1 MENSNNLHV
10 VVFPWLAMGHLIPFL
25 KISECLARRGHLVSY
40 ISTPRNLQRLPKI
53 PQDLIPLIRLVS
65 IPFPKIDNLPDQAES
80 SMDIS
85 HMKSQFL
92 KMAFD
97 LLQSPLAS
105 FLEST
110 TPKPDWIIYDYAS
123 HWVPKLASM
132 AGISKAYFS
141 LFTAATIAFTIPPS
155 LSSSSILLSIEEEEE
170 EDRSMIKEDLTVV
183 PARIPFETTIRFH
196 PHEVSRHA
204 ESSAGIESGTSDIVR
219 FSISMEESDLLLF
232 RTCKEFEPE
241 WLNLVSELY
250 DKPVIP
256 VGVLPPPPED
266 EEMGRD
272 ENWFKLKDWLDKQ
285 SDESVVY
292 VAFGTE
298 ASLSKE
304 QVHKL
309 ALGLEQSGL
318 PYLWVLR
325 KPPGTSTIKDAT
337 EMLPDGWFES
347 KDRRRSGIVLTEW
360 VPQVKILRHPAI
372 GGFLT
377 HCGWN
382 SVVEAL
388 SFGRVLILFPIMNDQ
403 GLNSRLL
410 QEKEVGLEIPRN
422 VKDGSFTAEAVA
434 ETLRFA
440 VVSADGKQLRNN
452 AKGMRSLLG
461 DTNRNRSY
469 IDSFVGYLAEKST
482 TCSRRS

>member
-1 MENSNNLHV
+1 MENNNNLHI

-53 PQDLIPLIRLVS
+53 PHDLVPLIRLVS
-65 IPFPKIDNLPDQAES
+65 IPFPRIDNLPDQAES

-92 KMAFD
+92 KIAFD
-97 LLQSPLAS
+97 LLQPPLAT

-123 HWVPKLASM
+123 HWLPKLASM

-155 LSSSSILLSIEEEEE
+155 LSLSSSSTRLTKEEE
-170 EDRSMIKEDLTVV
+170 EDRSIIKEDLTVV
-183 PARIPFETTIRFH
+183 PARIPFATTIRFH

-204 ESSAGIESGTSDIVR
+204 ESSADIESGTSDIVR
-219 FSISMEESDLLLF
+219 FSISIEESELLLF

-241 WLNLVSELY
+241 WLDLVSELY

-256 VGVLPPPPED
+256 VGVLPPPED
-266 EEMGRD
+266 DEMGRD

-292 VAFGTE
+292 VALGTE

-325 KPPGTSTIKDAT
+325 KPPGTSTIQDAA

-347 KDRRRSGIVLTEW
+347 KDRRSGIVLTEW

-410 QEKEVGLEIPRN
+410 QEKKVGLEIPRN

-434 ETLRFA
+434 ETLRFV
-440 VVSADGKQLRNN
+440 VVSADGEPLRNN
-452 AKGMRSLLG
+452 AKGMRSLFG
-461 DTNRNRSY
+461 DPNRNQSN
-469 IDSFVGYLAEKST
+469 IDSFVSYIAEKST
-482 TCSRRS
+482 SHSPPS

>member
-10 VVFPWLAMGHLIPFL
+10 VVFPWLAMGHLIPFF
-25 KISECLARRGHLVSY
+25 KISECLARKGHLVSY
-40 ISTPRNLQRLPKI
+40 ISTPRNLQRLPNI
-53 PQDLIPLIRLVS
+53 PQDLVPLIRLVS

-92 KMAFD
+92 KIAFD
-97 LLQSPLAS
+97 LLQSPLAT
-105 FLEST
+105 FLET
-110 TPKPDWIIYDYAS
+110 TRPKPDWIIYDYAS
-123 HWVPKLASM
+123 HWLPKLASM

-155 LSSSSILLSIEEEEE
+155 LSSSSTLLTKEELE
-170 EDRSMIKEDLTVV
+170 EDRSITEEELTVV

-241 WLNLVSELY
+241 WLDLVSELY
-250 DKPVIP
+250 NKPVIP
-256 VGVLPPPPED
+256 VGVLPPPPPED
-266 EEMGRD
+266 EETGGD

-309 ALGLEQSGL
+309 ALGLEQSGF

-325 KPPGTSTIKDAT
+325 MSPGTSTIQDAT

-347 KDRRRSGIVLTEW
+347 KNCRGGIVLTEW

-410 QEKEVGLEIPRN
+410 QEKKVGLEIPRN
-422 VKDGSFTAEAVA
+422 VKNGSFTAEAVA
-434 ETLRFA
+434 ETLRFV
-440 VVSADGKQLRNN
+440 VVSADGEPLRKN
-452 AKGMRSLLG
+452 ANGMRSLFG
-461 DTNRNRSY
+461 DPNRNQSY
-469 IDSFVGYLAEKST
+469 INSFVSYLAEKST
-482 TCSRRS
+482 SHSTPS